1 MNVLAAGRAAGASG
15 AGHTAAVYHY
25 TPARRRPL
33 ERQRRFPLECGR
45 GRLEEHEHLGGALK
59 GERLDAGG
67 DGAESSD
74 KGLTSRS
81 DRGERVGKGS
91 GMGGI

>member
-67 DGAESSD
+67 DGAEARDQGSAS
-74 KGLTSRS
+74 G
-81 DRGERVGKGS
+81 GERVGERLGHARV
-91 GMGGI
+91 